1 MGQGASPADAQV
13 AARHS
18 FEDETMRTS
27 DMVSCVSALG
37 VNSLV
42 RDQLLSFRSYAL
54 QNSSNE
60 KEKERERNYGSVRNF
75 QCETRRKEKNK
86 KKIKAR
92 RRNEKPTIFWIKI

>member
-60 KEKERERNYGSVRNF
+60 KEREKERETTEACGIFNVKQEG
-75 QCETRRKEKNK
+75 K
-86 KKIKAR
+86 KKIKR
-92 RRNEKPTIFWIKI
+92 K